1 MATIRTKKI
10 VDHAGSGIMWPQ
22 NLIIVAAAESSICNL
37 SINDIIYAFCT
48 CLPVAIVTD
57 FYKYK
62 LMLIN

>member
-22 NLIIVAAAESSICNL
+22 NLIIVAAAESS
-37 SINDIIYAFCT
+37 
-48 CLPVAIVTD
+48 VAIVTD